1 MSGPRLCD
9 AAAGRLVVVD
19 VQTRLAAAMPPADRT
34 RVLRTIGRLVRAAAL
49 LEIPIHVTEQY
60 PEGLGPT
67 EPELARILP
76 QGTAPVAKTGFSCCA
91 EAAFREAV
99 CAEPRRQVVL
109 TGMEAHVCILQTA
122 LELRDLGLEVHVV
135 EDAVC
140 SRDPA
145 HAANALARLRAEGV
159 VVTNHE
165 SVLFEWLRDARH
177 EHFKAVSTLLKE
189 GAVP

>member
-1 MSGPRLCD
+1 VSAPRLCR
-9 AAAGRLVVVD
+9 AEASRLAVVD
-19 VQTRLAAAMPPADRT
+19 VQQRLAAAMRPEDRE
-34 RVLRTIGRLVRAAAL
+34 RVLRTTGRLLRAAAL
-49 LEIPIHVTEQY
+49 LGVPVHLTEQY
-60 PEGLGPT
+60 PKGLGPT
-67 EPELARILP
+67 EPALAALLP
-76 QGTAPVAKTGFSCCA
+76 PGTAPVAKTGFSCCA
-91 EAAFREAV
+91 EPAFREAV

-109 TGMEAHVCILQTA
+109 AGMEAHVCVLQTA
-122 LELRDLGLEVHVV
+122 LELLDLGLEVHVV

-177 EHFKAVSTLLKE
+177 EAFRAVSALLKE
-189 GAVP
+189 GA

>member
-1 MSGPRLCD
+1 MPGPRLCE
-9 AAAGRLVVVD
+9 AAASRLVVVD
-19 VQTRLAAAMPPADRT
+19 VQARLAAAMPPGDRA
-34 RVLRTIGRLVRAAAL
+34 RVLRTTGRLIRAAAL
-49 LEIPIHVTEQY
+49 LEIPLHVTEQY
-60 PEGLGPT
+60 PAGLGPT
-67 EPELARILP
+67 EPALAALLP
-76 QGTAPVAKTGFSCCA
+76 AGTTPVAKTGFSCCA
-91 EAAFREAV
+91 EPAFREAV

-109 TGMEAHVCILQTA
+109 TGMEAHVCVLQTA

-177 EHFKAVSTLLKE
+177 ERFKAVSALLKE
-189 GAVP
+189 DPAP

>member
-1 MSGPRLCD
+1 MGAPRLCR
-9 AAAGRLVVVD
+9 AAASRLVVVD
-19 VQTRLAAAMPPADRT
+19 VQARLAAAMRPGDRA
-34 RVLRTIGRLVRAAAL
+34 RVLRVTGRLVRAAGL
-49 LEIPIHVTEQY
+49 LGVPVHVTEQY
-60 PEGLGPT
+60 PQGLGPT
-67 EPELARILP
+67 EPGLARHLP
-76 QGTAPVAKTGFSCCA
+76 PGVEPVAKTGFSCCA

-109 TGMEAHVCILQTA
+109 TGMEAHVCVLQTA
-122 LELRDLGLEVHVV
+122 LELQDLGLEVHVV

-177 EHFKAVSTLLKE
+177 ERFKAVSALLKE
-189 GAVP
+189 EPPP